1 MFEGAG
7 KVVMPQRGSETFISA
22 IGHLDGRINLYKSNY
37 LVEGASGLQVEIGN
51 RTVMDLCMMASKL
64 AYENAN
70 VVRNVVNLHWK
81 ACSSLC
87 FPYFTLIDC
96 RFMNYFLQYVLIAI
110 SLFNTFTKKKNWGE
124 YFLTH

>member
-22 IGHLDGRINLYKSNY
+22 IGHLDERINLYKSNS

-70 VVRNVVNLHWK
+70 VVRNVVNLQWK
-81 ACSSLC
+81 ECSSL
-87 FPYFTLIDC
+87 LRI
-96 RFMNYFLQYVLIAI
+96 L
-110 SLFNTFTKKKNWGE
+110 
-124 YFLTH
+124 H